1 MAKSSQKTLT
11 FLELLDTVE
20 TLKKEG
26 KKIVQTHGVFDL
38 IHPGIIQHLNSAR
51 ELGDILIA
59 TVIKDEDIRRG
70 PGRPV
75 FPETLRLQNVAS
87 LDQIDYTC
95 LVEDKKTFD
104 CVQRIQPDVFVKGQA
119 QKDRDQEI
127 SQKIFQE
134 EKDLLWG
141 KTEIMETDGFSFSST
156 EIINR
161 FLEIYSEDTKKFLQ
175 QFFQKYSFKEIADLF
190 HGLEKLKVCLVG
202 DGIIDEYHYCEPMG
216 KAAKA
221 NLVVNRYVEDEVF
234 AGGSFAIANHVA
246 GICKDVH
253 LVTLLGKENPR
264 DKYIQDNLKPN
275 VNAKFFYRP
284 DGPTVTKTRFVHQYL
299 NQKLFEVNYLNDTPV
314 SSDLEQD
321 IIEYLESCLA
331 DYDLVLLSDFGHGF
345 ITQNIY
351 ETLRSKSKILAV
363 NTQTNAANSGYNL
376 ITKYHHANLVCLDET
391 EVRLAAHDKTS
402 ATDQIARRIK
412 DQIKADHLIVTL
424 GKQGAIGINRKNEI
438 SRTPIFSTK
447 VVDTIG
453 AGDAFFAFTA
463 PCVAQDMPMDMVSF
477 VGNAVGAL
485 AVQIVCN
492 KRPVE
497 KHELLEFIHSLT
509 KSR

>member
-1 MAKSSQKTLT
+1 MADSNPKVLT
-11 FLELLDTVE
+11 FLEMLETVE
-20 TLKKEG
+20 ALKKEG

-38 IHPGIIQHLNSAR
+38 IHPGIIQHLTSAR
-51 ELGDILIA
+51 GMGDVLIV
-59 TVIKDEDIRRG
+59 TVIKDEDVRRG

-75 FPETLRLQNVAS
+75 FPETLRLMNVAS
-87 LDQIDYTC
+87 LDQVDYVC
-95 LVEDKKTFD
+95 LVEDKKNFD
-104 CVQRIQPDVFVKGQA
+104 CVQRIQPDVFAKGQA
-119 QKDRDQEI
+119 HKDRDQEVAR
-127 SQKIFQE
+127 KIFQE
-134 EKDLLWG
+134 EKDLFWG
-141 KTEIMETDGFSFSST
+141 KTEIHETGGFAFSST

-161 FLEIYSEDTKKFLQ
+161 FLDIYPEDTRVFLQ

-221 NLVVNRYVEDEVF
+221 NLVVNRYTEDEVF

-246 GICKDVH
+246 GVCSEVH
-253 LVTLLGKENPR
+253 LVTLLGEENSR
-264 DKYIQDNLKPN
+264 EQYVRDNLKPN
-275 VNAKFFYRP
+275 VSAKLFFRS

-299 NQKLFEVNYLNDTPV
+299 NQKLFEINYLNDAPV
-314 SSDLEQD
+314 NPDLEQE
-321 IIEYLESCLA
+321 IIEYLESCLGE
-331 DYDLVLLSDFGHGF
+331 YDLVLLSDFGHGF
-345 ITQNIY
+345 VTQGIY
-351 ETLRSKSKILAV
+351 EALRKHSRILAV
-363 NTQTNAANSGYNL
+363 NTQTNAANTGYNL

-391 EVRLAAHDKTS
+391 EVRLAAHDKIS
-402 ATDQIARRIK
+402 AIDKIAHKIK
-412 DQIKADHLIVTL
+412 KEIQADHLIVTL
-424 GKQGAIGINRKNEI
+424 GKQGAIGIDRNGRVA
-438 SRTPIFSTK
+438 RTPIFSTK

-463 PCVAQDMPMDMVSF
+463 PCVAQDLPMDLVSF
-477 VGNAVGAL
+477 IGNAVGAL

-509 KSR
+509 KAR

>member
-1 MAKSSQKTLT
+1 MAKASQKSLT
-11 FLELLDTVE
+11 FTELIETVAA
-20 TLKKEG
+20 LKKEG
-26 KKIVQTHGVFDL
+26 KKVVQTHGVFDL
-38 IHPGIIQHLNSAR
+38 IHPGIIQHLNAAR
-51 ELGDILIA
+51 ELGDVLIA
-59 TVIKDEDIRRG
+59 TVIRDEDVRRG

-75 FPETLRLQNVAS
+75 FPGELRLQNVAS
-87 LDQIDYTC
+87 LEQVDFAC
-95 LVEDKKTFD
+95 LVEDKKTLD
-104 CVQRIQPDVFVKGQA
+104 CVQRIQPDVLAKGQA
-119 QKDRDQEI
+119 HKDRDQEI
-127 SQKIFQE
+127 SRKIFKE
-134 EKDLLWG
+134 EKDLFWG
-141 KTEIMETDGFSFSST
+141 KTEIMETGGFSFSST
-156 EIINR
+156 EIITR
-161 FLEIYSEDTKKFLQ
+161 FLDIYPEDTKQFLQ

-221 NLVVNRYVEDEVF
+221 NLVVNRFMGNEVF

-246 GICKDVH
+246 GICKEVR

-264 DKYIQDNLKPN
+264 DNYIQDNLKPN
-275 VNAKFFYRP
+275 INAKYFYRP
-284 DGPTVTKTRFVHQYL
+284 DGPTITKTRFVHQYL
-299 NQKLFEVNYLNDTPV
+299 NQKLFEVNYLNDAPV
-314 SSDLEQD
+314 SEELEQE
-321 IIEYLESCLA
+321 IIDYLESCLA
-331 DYDLVLLSDFGHGF
+331 DFDLVLLSDFGHGF

-363 NTQTNAANSGYNL
+363 NTQTNAANTGYNL
-376 ITKYHHANLVCLDET
+376 ITKYHNANLVCLDET
-391 EVRLAAHDKTS
+391 EVRLAAHDKIS
-402 ATDQIARRIK
+402 GIDLIAQKTK

-424 GKQGAIGINRKNEI
+424 GKQGSIGINSKGEL

-463 PCVAQDMPMDMVSF
+463 PCVAQGMPMDLVSF
-477 VGNAVGAL
+477 IGNAVGAL

-509 KSR
+509 KSK

>member
-1 MAKSSQKTLT
+1 MAKASPKTLT
-11 FLELLDTVE
+11 FIEMMNTVE
-20 TLKKEG
+20 ALKKEG

-51 ELGDILIA
+51 EMGDVLIA

-75 FPETLRLQNVAS
+75 FPEDLRLQNVAS
-87 LDQIDYTC
+87 LHQIDYVC

-104 CVQRIQPDVFVKGQA
+104 CVQRIQPDVFAKGEA
-119 QKDRDQEI
+119 HKDRDQEI
-127 SQKIFQE
+127 SRKIFQE
-134 EKDLLWG
+134 EKDMFWG
-141 KTEIMETDGFSFSST
+141 KTEIMETGGFSFSST

-161 FLEIYSEDTKKFLQ
+161 FLDIYPEDTKRFLQ
-175 QFFQKYSFKEIADLF
+175 QFFKKYSFKEIADLF

-202 DGIIDEYHYCEPMG
+202 DGIIDEYHYCDPMG

-221 NLVVNRYVEDEVF
+221 NLVVNRFVENETF

-246 GICKDVH
+246 GICKEVH
-253 LVTLLGKENPR
+253 LVTLLGQENPR
-264 DKYIQDNLKPN
+264 DKFIQDNLKPN
-275 VNAKFFYRP
+275 VNLKLFFRP

-299 NQKLFEVNYLNDTPV
+299 NQKLFEVNYLNDAPIP
-314 SSDLEQD
+314 SDLEQD
-321 IIEYLESCLA
+321 IIDYLESCLA

-345 ITQNIY
+345 ITQSIY
-351 ETLRSKSKILAV
+351 ETLRNQSKILAV

-376 ITKYHHANLVCLDET
+376 ITKYHNANLVCLDET
-391 EVRLAAHDKTS
+391 EVRLAAHDKIS
-402 ATDQIARRIK
+402 AIDQIAQRIK
-412 DQIKADHLIVTL
+412 GQINADHLIVTL
-424 GKQGAIGINRKNEI
+424 GKQGALGINRNNEI

-453 AGDAFFAFTA
+453 AGDAFFAFVA
-463 PCVAQDMPMDMVSF
+463 PCVAQDTPMDLVSF

-497 KHELLEFIHSLT
+497 KQELLEFIHSLT